1 MKRDIAVL
9 GSTLAMGGVLF
20 GLAGTLAWW
29 NGWLFLAYGL
39 GVGLVSL
46 RRFARTPGLVEERR
60 TADATAPA
68 WDRAIVRLANLAL
81 PVFLI
86 IAALDRRLEWLPR
99 VPDAASVLAAGALL
113 AATYV
118 TYRAMAEN
126 AFFSSHVRIQ
136 AERGHVVVSTGPYG
150 IVRHPGY
157 AGTVV
162 SNLLMPIVLGSW
174 CALAPA
180 VAVVALL
187 VWRTWKEDRFLAAGL
202 PGYAAYASRVRY
214 RLVPGVW

>member
-1 MKRDIAVL
+1 MKRDLTVL
-9 GSTLAMGGVLF
+9 GTTLAMGGVLF

-29 NGWLFLAYGL
+29 NGWLFLAYVL
-39 GVGLVSL
+39 GVGLAST
-46 RRFARTPGLVEERR
+46 RRFARTPGLLEERR
-60 TADATAPA
+60 TAAAAAPA
-68 WDRAIVRLANLAL
+68 WDRALVRLANLAL
-81 PVFLI
+81 PAFLVV
-86 IAALDRRLEWLPR
+86 AALDRRLEWLPR
-99 VPDAASVLAAGALL
+99 VPDAVSVLACAAML

-118 TYRAMAEN
+118 TYRAMVEN

-150 IVRHPGY
+150 VVRHPGY
-157 AGTVV
+157 AGSVV

-180 VAVVALL
+180 VAVAALL
-187 VWRTWKEDRFLAAGL
+187 VWRTGKEDRFLTAGL
-202 PGYAAYASRVRY
+202 PGYVDYAARVRY